1 VHRGNPK
8 KGVDYMKLIKVK
20 CGHARALILW
30 FDGRQLTIANSAAKR
45 MFG

>member
-1 VHRGNPK
+1 
-8 KGVDYMKLIKVK
+8 MKLIKVK

-30 FDGRQLTIANSAAKR
+30 FDGRQLTITNGAAKR

>member
-1 VHRGNPK
+1 
-8 KGVDYMKLIKVK
+8 MKLIKVK

-30 FDGRQLTIANSAAKR
+30 FDGRQLAIANSTAKR